1 MADIIGYRLISGEHV
16 IGELKSETKSGVEVK
31 NAVTIDLYQTQNGGV
46 GVNLTPMKY
55 FSEDKDVI
63 LKHDHIMFDF
73 SLKTDILNEYNKVFG
88 SGLIVPK
95 KEGLVI

>member
-1 MADIIGYRLISGEHV
+1 MSDIIGYRLISGEHV
-16 IGELKSETKSGVEVK
+16 IGELKSETESTVELK

-55 FSEDKDVI
+55 FSEDKDVV
-63 LKHDHIMFDF
+63 LKNDHIMFDF
-73 SLKTDILNEYNKVFG
+73 ILKTDILNEYNKVFG

-95 KEGLVI
+95 KEGLII